1 MAEDK
6 IADLQR
12 RLDEKLINP
21 NDLSP
26 QQREALNIAFEEGTL
41 KGYRSVS
48 DMVQERRLA
57 RKDIAEDVRKR
68 LEPLAPTSLLSLG
81 IRRGT
86 LAAAGDIVGSFTPYI
101 MDGKKLS
108 AEAREAALA
117 GKSVSYIPKI
127 KDKIISTAKDAG
139 TPGFDHYYGYGI
151 LDVKAALGINDPII
165 DNSISESQV
174 SSSLISTSEFN
185 SVDLS
190 SSHPTTSLT
199 SDSSIPN
206 SQPEEIKTWT
216 VTFKVIKSIYRQEM
230 VEDGQRVIMPPNPSI
245 RFLRTNSKM
254 AIVFVGWTTESG
266 QVYDFSTPVTY
277 DVVLIAKFKMVR
289 IVLRTS

>member
-127 KDKIISTAKDAG
+127 KEDAG
-139 TPGFDHYYGYGI
+139 KKSFETFSNLISKLPGLKQLSVFKKTGQV
-151 LDVKAALGINDPII
+151 LDGALSSATALTTGKLAF
-165 DNSISESQV
+165 SQV
-174 SSSLISTSEFN
+174 AKTELK
-185 SVDLS
+185 
-190 SSHPTTSLT
+190 
-199 SDSSIPN
+199 
-206 SQPEEIKTWT
+206 SQLLGATGAAAG
-216 VTFKVIKSIYRQEM
+216 S
-230 VEDGQRVIMPPNPSI
+230 
-245 RFLRTNSKM
+245 
-254 AIVFVGWTTESG
+254 
-266 QVYDFSTPVTY
+266 VTY
-277 DVVLIAKFKMVR
+277 DVINLPAKFAAAAGEDISKYDQNQ
-289 IVLRTS
+289 INKLPFLDRTTYHAVDNFKTALMWNAGTFGLFSLGLSLIHI